1 MHLDFVILGMLAMR
15 RLSGYDLRRGM
26 EGPLRFIGYGVQLP
40 QIYRRLG
47 RLTDQGLVEFEV
59 DPRDGRPT
67 AKVYTL
73 TEAGRQHLV
82 AWARSPYE
90 PSTRPMDP
98 DFILRFVFGGQID
111 RQIAVDVVRT
121 ELEYRLANVSPDGRM
136 QQPPGDLE
144 PQIPDVDPAFARE
157 IYLLAHE
164 WGYTSVRAY
173 VTWLQLTLI
182 RLEESGRADGSPR
195 RPAPN
200 SPPTDCDHPA

>member
-1 MHLDFVILGMLAMR
+1 MHLDFVILGMLATR

-26 EGPLRFIGYGVQLP
+26 EGQLRFIGYGVQLP

-47 RLTDQGLVEFEV
+47 RLTEQGFVEFEV
-59 DPRDGRPT
+59 DPRDGRPD

-73 TEAGRQHLV
+73 TESGRQELV
-82 AWARSPYE
+82 AWARSPYQ
-90 PSTRPMDP
+90 PATRPMDP

-111 RQIAVDVVRT
+111 RQIAIDVVRT

-136 QQPPGDLE
+136 HQYPDHLDA
-144 PQIPDVDPAFARE
+144 QIPEIDPTFVRE
-157 IYLLAHE
+157 IHLLAHE

-182 RLEESGRADGSPR
+182 RLEGQSPS
-195 RPAPN
+195 AP
-200 SPPTDCDHPA
+200 S